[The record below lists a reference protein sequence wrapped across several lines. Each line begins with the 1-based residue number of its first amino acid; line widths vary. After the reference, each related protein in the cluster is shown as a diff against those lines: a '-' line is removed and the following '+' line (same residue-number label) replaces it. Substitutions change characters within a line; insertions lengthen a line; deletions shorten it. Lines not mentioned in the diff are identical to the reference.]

1 MKGCKAGE
9 RRGMM
14 EGYGT
19 TLERGQV
26 NDYGIKEKDG
36 GKKNDGGMIMVEKD
50 DGGMRGS
57 F

>member
-1 MKGCKAGE
+1 
-9 RRGMM
+9 MM

-36 GKKNDGGMIMVEKD
+36 GKKNDGGMIVVEKD